1 MSENSGPG
9 FPFRW
14 LSIGLAGLPLLY
26 MALWSAMIIGTFT
39 GLWHPHIGGLDV
51 GTAIR
56 RSEPIEII
64 GFCAM
69 SLAWLVGMILAALQR
84 RLGLY
89 LMIAGSL
96 IHIVVWL
103 KITDGQYYAGQFG
116 MLVIITEMLA
126 VTLVHFATRGRRL
139 I

>member
-1 MSENSGPG
+1 MSENSDPDL
-9 FPFRW
+9 PIRW
-14 LSIGLAGLPLLY
+14 LSIGLASLPLLY
-26 MALWSAMIIGTFT
+26 MMLWTAMIVGTFS
-39 GLWHPHIGGLDV
+39 GLWHPHVGGLDV

-56 RSEPIEII
+56 RSAPSEII

-69 SLAWLVGMILAALQR
+69 SLAWLSGMTLVVVQR
-84 RLGLY
+84 RLGFY

-96 IHIVVWL
+96 IHIAVWL